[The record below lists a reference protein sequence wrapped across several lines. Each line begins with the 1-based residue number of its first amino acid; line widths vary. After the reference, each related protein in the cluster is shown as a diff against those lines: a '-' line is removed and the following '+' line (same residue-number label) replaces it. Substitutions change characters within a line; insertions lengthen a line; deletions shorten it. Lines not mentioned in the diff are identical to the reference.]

1 MAVIKRKVV
10 DDLVNEKTSPMELAR
25 NERYSSLGIT
35 ETTRVKDKRET
46 ITLNKKRVAGSID
59 FISQIRTAYASI
71 ASTMTEGELVVS
83 NNGVSK
89 SIVIPIANLRLLKA
103 LIWCSKSGDLEF
115 SYVLVEAVK
124 PILAQTVNRQKPHYD
139 KDDNPYV
146 DEFQKLVYDEIMEFY
161 LEKCS

>member
-10 DDLVNEKTSPMELAR
+10 DDLVNEKTSPMELSR

-46 ITLNKKRVAGSID
+46 ITLNKKKVAGSID
-59 FISQIRTAYASI
+59 FISQVRTAYASI

-83 NNGVSK
+83 NNGASK

-103 LIWCSKSGDLEF
+103 LIWCSKSSVLEF
-115 SYVLVEAVK
+115 AYVLVEAVK
-124 PILAQTVNRQKPHYD
+124 PILAQTVNRQQPHYD